1 MVRLPRLLTPL
12 PPPPPP
18 PHTHRQP
25 READHEAQQS
35 LLSRFQGTANKT
47 AAITY
52 YFCLRLSVFICGFR
66 ASSYETRTPRLGRT
80 RLRVVSYSESAECYL
95 NPHAPNYHSAMAK
108 TISGL
113 RWPLLTVL
121 LLTACWPAA
130 TLVAEPPATDEP
142 APLPGQLFGEESDF
156 TDSSRRV
163 STSII
168 PSWGGTTVAPGSD
181 LIAAVVFDHNENWH
195 IHTHNPQVPEELGSA
210 DLYIATAIAASTSNQ
225 APLTTHGAAIQWPD
239 PKTIDVAFLGDP
251 VRYAVYAGR
260 AVAYV
265 PITVEQDAEPG
276 TYPVTFSL
284 TYQAC
289 DDTTCI
295 APVRGQTITVEV
307 EVGTMETAAAYTL
320 APERVERLQKEFA
333 GFDASVWPKLRSG
346 RASQVISIPFI
357 GNHDLSSVS
366 PGAYAAMML
375 GIAFLGGAILNLT
388 PCVLPVI
395 PLKVMALANAAGSR
409 RRTLFLGIVMAIGLL
424 GFWLVIGG
432 MITGLK
438 QFQAVNQLFQN
449 AGFTIGVGVFILV
462 MGIGMLGVFPIN
474 LPRWVYT
481 INPTQETVSGSL
493 LYGVMTAILATPCAG
508 PFMGF
513 AVAWATQVSP
523 IMTLGIFGCV
533 GLGMASP
540 YLLLSAYPQLTH
552 KLPRTGPGSELLKQV
567 MGLLMI
573 AAAAFFLGSGLN
585 AAATDGSQ
593 ASWKAYWWA
602 VGGVLAIAGL
612 WLAYGVIRISRR
624 GGPRFAAALVGLVMV
639 FSGVALGGGLSGT
652 FRPSKIDWVY
662 YTPERFQQEIDA
674 GNVVVMDFTADWCI
688 NCKVLE
694 QNVLEDDRVADLLD
708 EQGIVPMKVDIT
720 SSGNEAGN
728 EMLAEMSYS
737 TIPLLVVFE
746 PTGDIVFK
754 NDFYRVVQVVQAI
767 ERAKRVRR

>member
-1 MVRLPRLLTPL
+1 
-12 PPPPPP
+12 
-18 PHTHRQP
+18 
-25 READHEAQQS
+25 
-35 LLSRFQGTANKT
+35 
-47 AAITY
+47 
-52 YFCLRLSVFICGFR
+52 
-66 ASSYETRTPRLGRT
+66 
-80 RLRVVSYSESAECYL
+80 
-95 NPHAPNYHSAMAK
+95 MAK
-108 TISGL
+108 TMSGF
-113 RWPLLTVL
+113 RWTLLTVL
-121 LLTACWPAA
+121 LLAACWPAA
-130 TLVAEPPATDEP
+130 TLAAEPPATDQP
-142 APLPGQLFGEESDF
+142 APLPGQVFGQASDF

-163 STSII
+163 STSVL

-181 LIAAVVFDHNENWH
+181 LIAAVVFDHDANWH
-195 IHTHNPQVPEELGSA
+195 IHTHDPQVPEELGSA
-210 DLYIATAIAASTSNQ
+210 DLYIATAIAASAAEQT
-225 APLTTHGAAIQWPD
+225 PLTTHGAAIQWPD
-239 PKTIDVAFLGDP
+239 PKTINVAFLGDP
-251 VRYAVYAGR
+251 VQYAVYAGR

-276 TYPVTFSL
+276 KYPVTFSL

-295 APVRGQTITVEV
+295 RPVRGQTITVEV
-307 EVGTMETAAAYTL
+307 EVGTMETAAGSSL
-320 APERVERLQKEFA
+320 PPEQAERLQREFA
-333 GFDASVWPKLRSG
+333 GFDATVWPKLRSG
-346 RASQVISIPFI
+346 RASQVISIPFL

-462 MGIGMLGVFPIN
+462 MGVGMLGVFPIN

-540 YLLLSAYPQLTH
+540 YLVLSAFPQLTH

-573 AAAAFFLGSGLN
+573 AAAAFFLGSGIN
-585 AAATDGSQ
+585 AATTDGSQ
-593 ASWKAYWWA
+593 AGYQAYWWS
-602 VGGVLAIAGL
+602 VGGMLAVAGV
-612 WLAYGVIRISRR
+612 WLVYRVIRIS
-624 GGPRFAAALVGLVMV
+624 PRPGARFVAAVVGLVLV
-639 FSGVALGGGLSGT
+639 FSGVAHSPGASAARSAPARSTGCT
-652 FRPSKIDWVY
+652 TPPSV
-662 YTPERFQQEIDA
+662 
-674 GNVVVMDFTADWCI
+674 
-688 NCKVLE
+688 
-694 QNVLEDDRVADLLD
+694 
-708 EQGIVPMKVDIT
+708 
-720 SSGNEAGN
+720 SSRR
-728 EMLAEMSYS
+728 S
-737 TIPLLVVFE
+737 T
-746 PTGDIVFK
+746 
-754 NDFYRVVQVVQAI
+754 
-767 ERAKRVRR
+767 RATWW